1 MGYVSVE
8 TIYEEE
14 GTEKV
19 ELKNDFM
26 SVEEMCVVE
35 LVMKKSRFIAMAFHV
50 ESDDDVHM
58 IIGNL
63 RKSNKNAK
71 HVAYAYVLGEKYD
84 VAKNNDDGE
93 PAGSAGAPIY
103 EAIKQSRLT
112 NTLVAVV
119 RYFGG
124 IELGKS
130 RLTRAYNN
138 VAIGVLNEAK
148 KYRMVYCN
156 EVEVKVSYQNYGS
169 VNKLFADGSVH
180 IIEQK
185 NDESMPII
193 KIAVPVKASEKIISS
208 IRARTRGAG
217 SIQKYGTGFY
227 KFPYKSIYE
236 DE

>member
-1 MGYVSVE
+1 MGYVNVD

-14 GTEKV
+14 GKEKV
-19 ELKNDFM
+19 EVKNDYT
-26 SVEEMCVVE
+26 SVEEMSVVE
-35 LVMKKSRFIAMAFHV
+35 LSMKKSRFIGMAFHV

-63 RKSNKNAK
+63 KKSNKTAK
-71 HVAYAYVLGEKYD
+71 HVAYAYVLGETYS

-103 EAIKQSRLT
+103 EAIKQMHLT

-138 VAIGVLNEAK
+138 VAVGALNEAK
-148 KYRMVYCN
+148 KYKMVYCN
-156 EVEVKVSYQNYGS
+156 EVEIKVSYQNYGS
-169 VNKLFADGSVH
+169 VNKLFADSNVY

-185 NDESMPII
+185 NDEAMPVI
-193 KIAVPVKASEKIISS
+193 KIAVPVRSSERVISS
-208 IRARTRGAG
+208 IRAKTRGAG

-227 KFPYKSIYE
+227 KFPYKTLE
-236 DE
+236 